1 MTETKRRI
9 AIWLLAFS
17 ILAVTVFAFAAANSS
32 TTPDAH
38 AVVADAKAKEA
49 KAGGA

>member
-1 MTETKRRI
+1 MTQSKRRV
-9 AIWLLAFS
+9 AIWLLAFL
-17 ILAVTVFAFAAANSS
+17 ILAATVFAFAAANSA

-49 KAGGA
+49 KAGG